1 MKISIITLCRNSE
14 QFIEQTIN
22 SVMSQNGIGRDF
34 QLEYIFVY
42 AKSSDHTL
50 NIINEYQVKFPDIV
64 RIIEDEGKGIC
75 HAMNTGI
82 DHANGDVVAHLH
94 SDDFYN
100 EKDVLRTVAGYF
112 EKNTKC
118 KWLYSSFR
126 LVDENNCVIR
136 DIRRSFKYGTLKK
149 WCIVPH
155 PTTFIRKELFQEFG
169 MYNSAYKL
177 AMDYDYWLR
186 ISQIYRPYVF
196 KNRYFS
202 SFRVHTGSATE
213 KHAQSSAQETKDIA
227 NKYKFTENQYSI
239 WEKIIDK
246 MALGPR
252 S

>member
-1 MKISIITLCRNSE
+1 
-14 QFIEQTIN
+14 
-22 SVMSQNGIGRDF
+22 
-34 QLEYIFVY
+34 
-42 AKSSDHTL
+42 
-50 NIINEYQVKFPDIV
+50 
-64 RIIEDEGKGIC
+64 
-75 HAMNTGI
+75 
-82 DHANGDVVAHLH
+82 
-94 SDDFYN
+94 
-100 EKDVLRTVAGYF
+100 
-112 EKNTKC
+112 
-118 KWLYSSFR
+118 
-126 LVDENNCVIR
+126 
-136 DIRRSFKYGTLKK
+136 
-149 WCIVPH
+149 
-155 PTTFIRKELFQEFG
+155 